1 MATGRSGPNRPAPSR
16 SSRLLER
23 RLGRRAPDRSDRG
36 VNLLALAVTLFLVL
50 DPFGNAAIFHAV
62 LSKIPEGR
70 RRKVLIR
77 ELLFALCILLG
88 FLFVGKH
95 LLGFLGVRPA
105 TLSISGGIL
114 LFLIALGMVFPT
126 RSVLGETGEDEPF
139 IVPLAVPLMAGPS
152 SIAIILL
159 TASKYPAAIGSI
171 ALAVSGA
178 WLVSAVILLLSP
190 MVLKLLGTKGTR
202 ALERLMGL
210 LLILVAV
217 QMFLDGVSTYSA
229 TSAP

>member
-1 MATGRSGPNRPAPSR
+1 M
-16 SSRLLER
+16 
-23 RLGRRAPDRSDRG
+23 
-36 VNLLALAVTLFLVL
+36 NLLALAVTLFLVL

-62 LSKIPEGR
+62 LSKIPEER
-70 RRKVLIR
+70 RRRVLLR

-88 FLFVGKH
+88 FLFAGKH

-126 RSVLGETGEDEPF
+126 RSVLGETDEEEPF

-152 SIAIILL
+152 SIALILL
-159 TASKYPAAIGSI
+159 TATKYPAAIGSI
-171 ALAVSGA
+171 ALAVGGA
-178 WLVSAVILLLSP
+178 WLVSAAILLLSP
-190 MVLKLLGTKGTR
+190 TVLKLLGTKGTR

-229 TSAP
+229 SSAP

>member
-1 MATGRSGPNRPAPSR
+1 M
-16 SSRLLER
+16 
-23 RLGRRAPDRSDRG
+23 
-36 VNLLALAVTLFLVL
+36 NLLSLAVTLFLVL

-62 LSKIPEGR
+62 LSKIPEKR
-70 RRKVLIR
+70 RRSVLVR

-88 FLFVGKH
+88 FLFAGKH

-126 RSVLGETGEDEPF
+126 RSVLGETGDDEPF
-139 IVPLAVPLMAGPS
+139 IVPLAVPMMAGPS
-152 SIAIILL
+152 SIALILL
-159 TASKYPAAIGSI
+159 TSSKYPAEIGSI
-171 ALAVSGA
+171 ALAVTGA
-178 WLVSAVILLLSP
+178 WLVSSVILMLSP
-190 MVLKLLGTKGTR
+190 AVLRLMGTKGAR

-229 TSAP
+229 SSAP

>member
-1 MATGRSGPNRPAPSR
+1 
-16 SSRLLER
+16 
-23 RLGRRAPDRSDRG
+23 

-62 LSKIPEGR
+62 LAKIPEER
-70 RRKVLIR
+70 RRKVLVR
-77 ELLFALCILLG
+77 ELLFALFILLG
-88 FLFVGKH
+88 FLFLGKH
-95 LLGFLGVRPA
+95 LLGFLGLRPP

-126 RSVLGETGEDEPF
+126 RSVLGETGDDEPF

-159 TASKYPAAIGSI
+159 TASKYPAQIGSI
-171 ALAVSGA
+171 ALAVGGA
-178 WLVSAVILLLSP
+178 WLLSAIILLLSP
-190 MVLKLLGTKGTR
+190 LVLKLLGTKGTR

-210 LLILVAV
+210 LLIMVAV
-217 QMFLDGVSTYSA
+217 QMFLDGVSSYSA
-229 TSAP
+229 SSAP

>member
-1 MATGRSGPNRPAPSR
+1 M
-16 SSRLLER
+16 
-23 RLGRRAPDRSDRG
+23 
-36 VNLLALAVTLFLVL
+36 NLLALAVTLFLVL
-50 DPFGNAAIFHAV
+50 DPFGNAAIFHGV

-70 RRKVLIR
+70 RRKVLVR
-77 ELLFALCILLG
+77 ELLFALGILLG
-88 FLFVGKH
+88 FLFLGKH
-95 LLGFLGVRPA
+95 LLGFLGLRPA

-114 LFLIALGMVFPT
+114 LFLIALGIVFPN
-126 RSVLGETGEDEPF
+126 RSVFGETDDDEPF
-139 IVPLAVPLMAGPS
+139 IVPLAVPMMAGPS

-159 TASKYPAAIGSI
+159 TASKFPGELGSI

-178 WLVSAVILLLSP
+178 WLASAVILLLSP
-190 MVLKLLGTKGTR
+190 IVLKLLGTKGAR

-229 TSAP
+229 SSAP

>member
-1 MATGRSGPNRPAPSR
+1 
-16 SSRLLER
+16 
-23 RLGRRAPDRSDRG
+23 

-62 LSKIPEGR
+62 LAKIPEQR
-70 RRKVLIR
+70 RRKVLLR

-126 RSVLGETGEDEPF
+126 RSVLGETGDEEPF

-171 ALAVSGA
+171 ALAVTGA

>member
-1 MATGRSGPNRPAPSR
+1 M
-16 SSRLLER
+16 
-23 RLGRRAPDRSDRG
+23 
-36 VNLLALAVTLFLVL
+36 NLLALAVTLFLVL
-50 DPFGNAAIFHAV
+50 DPFGNAAIFHSV
-62 LSKIPEGR
+62 LAKIPEQR
-70 RRKVLIR
+70 RRKVLLR
-77 ELLFALCILLG
+77 ELLFALWILLG

-126 RSVLGETGEDEPF
+126 RSVLGETGDEEPF

-171 ALAVSGA
+171 ALAVTGA